1 MCIASVDAA
10 ERDPIV
16 LACSTALEVHVTI
29 MHYTNLHFTYY
40 SGGLG
45 APPQWGSVNF
55 CGKAP
60 GQGITRGL
68 RPLIR

>member
-10 ERDPIV
+10 ERDPTV
-16 LACSTALEVHVTI
+16 VCSTALEVHVTI

-45 APPQWGSVNF
+45 APPQWGSVA
-55 CGKAP
+55 K
-60 GQGITRGL
+60 
-68 RPLIR
+68 PLVRVSRAGFAR